1 MEVALLVLVAVLGG
15 VVGVVAVRTLAARR
29 ATSVDPDAA
38 LARALAAL
46 REQAV
51 AERDVAVRQALQQAA
66 LLNREQLHAGLAAGH
81 RELAARHQDADVRLE
96 QVERRGRD
104 RRARV
109 RDPGGPPGPDPPAA
123 LPGGG

>member
-1 MEVALLVLVAVLGG
+1 MEVVVVIVVAVLGG
-15 VVGVVAVRTLAARR
+15 SVLGGAIAAVAVTRR
-29 ATSVDPDAA
+29 RGPDPDAA
-38 LARALAAL
+38 LARAVALL
-46 REQAV
+46 REQA
-51 AERDVAVRQALQQAA
+51 AQERDVAVRQALQQAA
-66 LLNREQLHAGLAAGH
+66 VLNREQLDAGLAAGQ
-81 RELAARHQDADVRLE
+81 RDLAARHQDADVRLE